1 MRASDALVSDA
12 TARRTIDLRSD
23 TITQPTEAMREAM
36 ARAVVGDDVFGE
48 DPTVRRLE
56 AAAAERTGKA
66 AALFVASGTMGNLVA
81 VLAHTRR
88 GDEIILDDQSH
99 TYLMEGGGAA
109 ALAGVMPRPLKTERG
124 FISGAQLEAVLRPA
138 DVHHAPTRLVCI
150 ENTHNRH
157 GGTVAP
163 VEAVEDLAEAA
174 HRRGLWVHLDGARL
188 FNAAVALGAPAARL
202 TAPVD
207 SVAFCLSKGL
217 SAPIGSVLC
226 GDGDFIARA
235 RHARKMV
242 GGGMRQAGVLAAAGL
257 VALEEMVGRLADDH
271 RVARRLAEALVAI
284 PAVRIDMSRVQT
296 NIVRGELPDHDA
308 REVAEALRARGV
320 RVSIVGTHAVRL
332 VANRHVTLDDVPR
345 VIDAFRAV
353 L

>member
-1 MRASDALVSDA
+1 MKASDALVSDA
-12 TARRTIDLRSD
+12 TARRAIDLRSD
-23 TITQPTEAMREAM
+23 TVTQPTEAMREAM
-36 ARAVVGDDVFGE
+36 ARAEVGDDVFGE

-56 AAAAERTGKA
+56 AAAAARTGKA
-66 AALFVASGTMGNLVA
+66 AALFVASGTMANLVA
-81 VLAHTRR
+81 LLSHTRR
-88 GDEIILDDQSH
+88 GDEVILDDQAH

-109 ALAGVMPRPLKTERG
+109 ALAGVMPRPLATERG
-124 FISGAQLEAVLRPA
+124 FIGGAHLEAALRPS
-138 DVHHAPTRLVCI
+138 DVHFAPARLVCI

-163 VEAVEDLAEAA
+163 VEAVEDLAAAA
-174 HRRGLWVHLDGARL
+174 HRHGLRVHLDGARL
-188 FNAAVALGAPAARL
+188 FNAAVALGVPAARL
-202 TAPVD
+202 AAPVD

-217 SAPIGSVLC
+217 SAPVGSLLC

-257 VALEEMVGRLADDH
+257 VALEEMVDRLADDH
-271 RVARRLAEALVAI
+271 RVARRLADGLAAL
-284 PAVRIDMSRVQT
+284 PAVRIDVSRVQT
-296 NIVRGELPDHDA
+296 NVVRAELPAHDA
-308 REVAEALRARGV
+308 REVADRLRARGV
-320 RVSIVGTHAVRL
+320 RVSIVGARGVRL

-345 VIDAFRAV
+345 VIDAFAAV